1 MKKSIVINS
10 KEYEVPSFDFD
21 AMCELEELGLDFNST
36 KQSFSFIRALVA
48 YTMNCDLETA
58 SKAITEHIKTGSI
71 ADFNV
76 LSKALT
82 ESDFFQNLTKKQ

>member
-1 MKKSIVINS
+1 MKTSIIINS
-10 KEYEVPSFDFD
+10 KEYKVPKFDFD

-36 KQSFSFIRALVA
+36 KQSFSYIRALVA
-48 YTMNCDLETA
+48 YTMKCDLNEA
-58 SKAITEHIKTGSI
+58 SEAISEHVKTGSI
-71 ADFNV
+71 ADFSV

>member
-10 KEYEVPSFDFD
+10 KEYEVPSFDFGSI
-21 AMCELEELGLDFNST
+21 CELEELGLDFNST
-36 KQSFSFIRALVA
+36 KQSFSMIRALVA
-48 YTMNCDLETA
+48 YTMKCDIETA
-58 SKAITEHIKTGSI
+58 SKEINEHIKTNSI

-76 LSKALT
+76 LIKALT

>member
-1 MKKSIVINS
+1 MKKSIIINS

-48 YTMNCDLETA
+48 YTMKCDLEIA
-58 SKAITEHIKTGSI
+58 SKEITEHIKTGSI

>member
-10 KEYEVPSFDFD
+10 KEYEIPNFDFD
-21 AMCELEELGLDFNST
+21 SVCELEELGLDFNST
-36 KQSFSFIRALVA
+36 KQSFGFIRALVA
-48 YTMNCDLETA
+48 YTMQCGVEEA
-58 SKAITEHIKTGSI
+58 SQAIQEHIKTGSF

-76 LSKALT
+76 LTKALT